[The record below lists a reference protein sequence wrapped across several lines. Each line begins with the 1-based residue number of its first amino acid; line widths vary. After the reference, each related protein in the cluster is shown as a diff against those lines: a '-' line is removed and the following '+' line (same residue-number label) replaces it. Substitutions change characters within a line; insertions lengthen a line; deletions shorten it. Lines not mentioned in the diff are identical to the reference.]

1 MCKCTGCTKATNV
14 YIELFRPLIS
24 ISIPLFEN
32 LFFFWKAVSLNPS
45 VGLSMWQLQSP
56 ILWSGLSILSP
67 TSWLFKRAKAQQCS
81 FLNTQIHVHQVRDH
95 CLAKEPPAP
104 SLRLVHPLSLAF
116 SSPWTLHLSLST
128 LLHRPQYTQ
137 IGASPSS
144 CSSVSVTQRIFHHS
158 SHSLL
163 VSWTTLYLSPS
174 PADDFRYPLS
184 SPSAPS
190 QYS

>member
-1 MCKCTGCTKATNV
+1 MHGLHQGYKRL
-14 YIELFRPLIS
+14 YWI
-24 ISIPLFEN
+24 IPSLDFY
-32 LFFFWKAVSLNPS
+32 LHSSFWKPFFFFLKGSFFKSKHLPQHVAASNP
-45 VGLSMWQLQSP
+45 L
-56 ILWSGLSILSP
+56 LWSGLSILSP

-81 FLNTQIHVHQVRDH
+81 FLNTQIHVHQDRDH

-163 VSWTTLYLSPS
+163 DSWTTLYLSPS

-184 SPSAPS
+184 SPSVPS